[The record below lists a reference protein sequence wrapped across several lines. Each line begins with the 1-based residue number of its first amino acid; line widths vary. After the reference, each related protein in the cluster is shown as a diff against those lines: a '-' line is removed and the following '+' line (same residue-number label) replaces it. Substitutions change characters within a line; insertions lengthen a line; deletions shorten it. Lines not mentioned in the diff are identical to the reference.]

1 MSIKNTFE
9 LKEDRKIIPK
19 MSGEFDLRKDSNKE
33 YEYW

>member
-9 LKEDRKIIPK
+9 LKEDRKIISK
-19 MSGEFDLRKDSNKE
+19 MSGEFDLKKDSNEE